1 MKKLTAVFALT
12 LFLAA
17 CHHSKTS
24 TMCYDDTCA
33 AETGEIVYIVTNNTP
48 VLFAFDSTEINAHFN
63 SQLDQIAQM
72 ALQNDSTEV
81 LIKGYTDDVGG
92 NSYNF
97 ALSARRANAVANAL
111 ARNIFTGRS
120 GCSRYNRVTI
130 RACSMD
136 TQRGS
141 EKRRSFSC
149 CIRLEGACPAP
160 CSLIDLHPPLCL

>member
-111 ARNIFTGRS
+111 MKRGVPAEKITISGYGENQPAASNQTEEGRHD
-120 GCSRYNRVTI
+120 NRRVET
-130 RACSMD
+130 D
-136 TQRGS
+136 FLV
-141 EKRRSFSC
+141 K
-149 CIRLEGACPAP
+149 
-160 CSLIDLHPPLCL
+160 